1 MSVKGDV
8 ELDFTYLGASFLS
21 CGLDLMPKLWE
32 AQCSQQQGRATM
44 RILFFSD
51 VSWTALL
58 ASSQQG
64 GNEKTSSETALT
76 TDL

>member
-32 AQCSQQQGRATM
+32 AQCSQ
-44 RILFFSD
+44 
-51 VSWTALL
+51 
-58 ASSQQG
+58 
-64 GNEKTSSETALT
+64 
-76 TDL
+76 

>member
-1 MSVKGDV
+1 
-8 ELDFTYLGASFLS
+8 
-21 CGLDLMPKLWE
+21 
-32 AQCSQQQGRATM
+32 M

-51 VSWTALL
+51 VSWIALL